1 MGEGGHRRVEGRSA
15 AGVRGRGVARP
26 QAQLEFC
33 TAASPFSFILLINTL
48 NAGGWVAPLAE
59 GLETILRTFQGG
71 LDAAHVPYSYGFS
84 IILLTMLVKLVTFPL
99 TKQQVRGSV

>member
-1 MGEGGHRRVEGRSA
+1 MGVWGGARLELRTSA
-15 AGVRGRGVARP
+15 DP
-26 QAQLEFC
+26 WL
-33 TAASPFSFILLINTL
+33 FILLVHTL
-48 NAGGWVAPLAE
+48 YAGGWVAPLAE

-99 TKQQVRGSV
+99 TKQQARERGARRGENGSKQYRGRA